1 MTEIFHVW
9 TTVVATGRCALARSR
24 RNTHLKPGNFT
35 ERRSDVWKPDL
46 PRAPGSR
53 SFLSIGRRPGS
64 LGLCCSQHLSPLP
77 QYTDDLGAGLC
88 LCLSRDI
95 IPTFLFPCRSSRSCL
110 DAVQGAGVWYPSR
123 AAPGVSCQNDVAQHL
138 GGWAP
143 AGLGIFRAA
152 WKPPSP
158 EAREVHPPAF
168 GPPRGLPG
176 IGGCWEDFPAGKG
189 SSFFQGCS
197 LFSEPDCLNTLK
209 KVLPKPT
216 VILKGLFQRHVY
228 RRCTDVKRSPTGHA

>member
-35 ERRSDVWKPDL
+35 ERRSDVRKPDL

-53 SFLSIGRRPGS
+53 SFLSMGRRPGS

-77 QYTDDLGAGLC
+77 QYTDDLGAGYVCVCQGTSSL
-88 LCLSRDI
+88 
-95 IPTFLFPCRSSRSCL
+95 LFSSPV
-110 DAVQGAGVWYPSR
+110 DHPDPVWTRCKGLVFGTLPG